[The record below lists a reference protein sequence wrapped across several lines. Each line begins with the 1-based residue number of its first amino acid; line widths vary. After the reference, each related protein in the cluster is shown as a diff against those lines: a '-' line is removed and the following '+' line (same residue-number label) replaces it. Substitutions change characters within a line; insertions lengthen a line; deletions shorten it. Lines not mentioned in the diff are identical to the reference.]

1 MDFLTPFSSRSPYIS
16 SRMPKPKA
24 LTPMMAQ
31 YRRIKSELPSESLLL
46 FRLGDFYELFFEDA
60 QIGAE
65 ILEVALTKRGKVPM
79 CGIPY
84 HAANDYLGK
93 LLRAGKKVAV
103 CDQVEEGRPGKLVRR
118 KVTQILS
125 PGAHFDESILQE
137 AQNNYLVAVRRDGKT
152 AAVGSVDLTTG
163 EFGAAE
169 MPIAR
174 LAAELDRLLPAEI
187 IFPESDADLSRNL
200 SSGDWSLSGYED
212 WTFGLETAE
221 HALKEHF
228 GVASLDGFGLRGR
241 PAAIEVC
248 GALVHYLARH
258 LRRDLSHL
266 KTPECREGGDHL
278 ILDKTTLR
286 NLEVLEP
293 LHRDAPPSASLFG
306 ALNET
311 VTPMGARC
319 LRQWISQPLARRDWI
334 LRRQEAVETWR
345 QQPQRLERM
354 RLLLK
359 EVKDLERTIGRLSM
373 GSGNARDLLII
384 KSGLDKMPGLK
395 KILTESAE
403 NSAPSGKALLSIPDA
418 SADGG
423 VLTELNQSINPLPE
437 LSEKIGLAICDQPPA
452 TVKEGGMIRDGFHPR
467 LDEWRNAGRDGKNW
481 IAELQREEAER
492 TGIPTL
498 KVRFN
503 SVFGYFIEVTRSH
516 LNKVPERYLRRQTIA
531 NGERFVTP
539 ELKKVEEKILG
550 AEERARKLE
559 YELFLQIR
567 EAVVQHLKPIQ
578 KTAAAIAQLDVLA
591 SFGETA
597 RLHDYCRPAVGE
609 EGRLSIVEGRHPAL
623 ERSLIG
629 ESFVPNDAE
638 LGGEGPQIAL
648 ITGPN
653 MAGKS
658 TFVRQVA
665 LLALLAHT
673 GSFVPAKSARIDLL
687 NRIFTRIGASDELS
701 RGQSTF
707 MVEMSETAN
716 ILNHASSQSLVVLD
730 EVGRGTSTFDGL
742 SLAWS
747 IVEHLHNQI
756 GAKTL
761 FATHYH
767 ELTELSSRLER
778 VRNFRAAVKEWGER
792 ILFVRKI
799 VPGGADKSYGIQ
811 VARLAGIPKPVIER
825 AKKILARLEQSDL
838 RADSPADDQRLS
850 QANRNALRRLETP
863 PQLDLF
869 S

>member
-1 MDFLTPFSSRSPYIS
+1 
-16 SRMPKPKA
+16 MPKLKA

-60 QIGAE
+60 QLGAE

-84 HAANDYLGK
+84 HAAGAYLGK

-103 CDQVEEGRPGKLVRR
+103 CDQMEEGRPGKLVKR

-125 PGAHFDESILQE
+125 PGAHFDESILQA
-137 AQNNYLVAVRRDGKT
+137 AQNNYLAAVRRDGKT
-152 AAVGSVDLTTG
+152 AAVGTVDLTTG
-163 EFGAAE
+163 EFSATEVPMAHL
-169 MPIAR
+169 P
-174 LAAELDRLLPAEI
+174 AELDRILPAEI
-187 IFPESDADLSRNL
+187 IFPETDAELSQNL
-200 SSGDWSLSGYED
+200 SAGSWSLSGYEE
-212 WTFGLETAE
+212 WTFGLETVE
-221 HALKEHF
+221 HALREHF
-228 GVASLDGFGLRGR
+228 GVASLDGFGFRGR
-241 PAAIEVC
+241 PAAAGVC
-248 GALVHYLARH
+248 GAILHYLSHH

-266 KTPECREGGDHL
+266 KTPECRERDDHL
-278 ILDKTTLR
+278 ILDKTTLK

-306 ALNET
+306 AINET

-345 QQPQRLERM
+345 KQPQRLEQLRI
-354 RLLLK
+354 LLK
-359 EVKDLERTIGRLSM
+359 EIKDLERTVSRLSM

-384 KSGLDKMPGLK
+384 KSGLDKTPSLK
-395 KILTESAE
+395 KILTDSIE
-403 NSAPSGKALLSIPDA
+403 NSDQSGRALLSIPNE
-418 SADGG
+418 SPDGG
-423 VLTELNQSINPLPE
+423 VLAELNQSIDPLRE
-437 LSEKIGLAICDQPPA
+437 LSERIDRAIYDQPPA
-452 TVKEGGMIRDGFHPR
+452 TIKEGGMIRDGVDPR
-467 LDEWRNAGRDGKNW
+467 LDEWRNAGREGKNW
-481 IAELQREEAER
+481 IAELQRNEAER
-492 TGIPTL
+492 TGIPSL

-516 LNKVPERYLRRQTIA
+516 LNKVPERYRRRQTIA
-531 NGERFVTP
+531 NGERFTTP

-591 SFGETA
+591 SFSETA
-597 RLHDYCRPAVGE
+597 RLHDYCRPTVGE
-609 EGRLSIVEGRHPAL
+609 EGQLSIVEGRHPAL
-623 ERSLIG
+623 EHSLIG
-629 ESFVPNDAE
+629 EPFVPNNAE

-658 TFVRQVA
+658 TFVRQTA

-687 NRIFTRIGASDELS
+687 DRIFTRIGASDELA

-716 ILNHASSQSLVVLD
+716 ILNHATSQSLVVLD

-747 IVEHLHNQI
+747 IVEHLHNRI

-767 ELTELSSRLER
+767 ELTELSSKLKRL
-778 VRNFRAAVKEWGER
+778 RNFRAVVKEWGDR
-792 ILFVRKI
+792 VVFVRKI

-811 VARLAGIPKPVIER
+811 VARLAGIPKPVIDR

-838 RADSPADDQRLS
+838 QTDSQPNNQRLS
-850 QANRNALRRLETP
+850 QANRNALKNLETS

-869 S
+869 SLPT